1 MLIVRLVQVALKN
14 YCIPIIDFG
23 IGYTFC
29 TYEEDTLDIP
39 LTFGI
44 ITKFHM
50 TLFLDFIKALFK
62 ANLIICIRFFFY
74 VSLLHYT

>member
-44 ITKFHM
+44 ITKFYVTSM
-50 TLFLDFIKALFK
+50 CNWVEALFK
-62 ANLIICIRFFFY
+62 ANLIFCIRFC
-74 VSLLHYT
+74 LHFIDT